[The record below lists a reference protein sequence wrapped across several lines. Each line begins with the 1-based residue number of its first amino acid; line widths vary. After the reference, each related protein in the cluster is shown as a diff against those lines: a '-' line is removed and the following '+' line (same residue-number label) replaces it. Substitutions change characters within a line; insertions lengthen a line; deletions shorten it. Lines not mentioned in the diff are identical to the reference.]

1 MDRMIETLEREL
13 LDRRAA
19 MLGFIRGKVGDDELA
34 EDILQDSL
42 LRALQSG
49 RELQDEH
56 KLVSWL
62 YQIIRNAITDAY
74 RRRAAAERRL
84 EQYALEHMDE
94 VASDEDRAA
103 LCKCL
108 RALLPGMNPDYAEL
122 IEAMDLE
129 NEDSGSVAERLEITR
144 SNLKVRHHRARRQ
157 LRQRLEETC
166 RTCARHG
173 CIDCTCRTKEEI
185 REV

>member
-1 MDRMIETLEREL
+1 MVRMIGSLEREL

-42 LRALQSG
+42 LRTLQSG
-49 RELQDEH
+49 PELKDES

-74 RRRAAAERRL
+74 RRRAAANLRL
-84 EQYALEHMDE
+84 ERYAFEQMDE
-94 VASDEDRAA
+94 VASDEDNAA
-103 LCKCL
+103 LCECF